1 MRRPCRMLCQKV
13 LRPDM
18 NRPDFNKYFDQK
30 FNNANKTE
38 FEDWFTE
45 LAAGVWGNDFE
56 LIKAGGQ
63 HGDKKSDGR
72 RISTEVVYQSYAPE
86 SPATFASKSVK
97 KVNDSFP
104 EVTQYWPNLKEWVFV
119 HNNAAGITTSLSD
132 ALEALR
138 VSYPTITISTASR
151 RFLKDELHDQLS
163 VSQMFD
169 LYPVAHFN
177 FKEVEMG
184 HVRPLLKRIISEK
197 TTSADPNDFGG
208 IPDEKK
214 LDHNELSSDSK
225 MCLEGAFRH
234 IGIVDRYHERMS
246 NPRNASDL
254 QAEMRGKY
262 IELRDYGYKPDEILG
277 KLISFVR
284 GPEDDTKTMAAACVV
299 AAYYFDACDIFENV
313 PEDASC

>member
-1 MRRPCRMLCQKV
+1 
-13 LRPDM
+13 M
-18 NRPDFNKYFDQK
+18 NKLDFNNYFDQK
-30 FNNANKTE
+30 FNNAKKTE
-38 FEDWFTE
+38 FEDWFAE
-45 LAAGVWGNDFE
+45 LAACVWGDDFE
-56 LIKAGGQ
+56 LIKAGGT

-86 SPATFASKSVK
+86 SPATFASQSVK

-104 EVTQYWPNLKEWVFV
+104 EVIEYWPNLKEWVFV
-119 HNNAAGITTSLSD
+119 HNNAAGITTSLSNAIED
-132 ALEALR
+132 LR
-138 VSYPTITISTASR
+138 TNYPNITISTASR
-151 RFLKDELHDQLS
+151 RFLKDVLHDQLT

-169 LYPVAHFN
+169 VYPMARLN
-177 FKEVEMG
+177 FKEVEMA

-197 TTSADPNDFGG
+197 TTSADPSDFGG

-214 LDHNELSSDSK
+214 LDHNELSYDSK
-225 MCLEGAFRH
+225 EVLESAFRH

-246 NPRNASDL
+246 NPSNASVL

-262 IELRDYGYKPDEILG
+262 IELRDYGYEADEILG

-284 GPEDDTKTMAAACVV
+284 GPEDDIKTMTAAYVV